1 MKVETTPD
9 GKTYHYPTEASDITP
24 EILTMAEEVYD
35 GWFDGD
41 EPIDWEEFLDRM
53 AGYSLQEDPP
63 WEFDST
69 DNAAVRK
76 VKRHIRE
83 YRRST

>member
-1 MKVETTPD
+1 MRTSTTDD
-9 GKTYHYPTEASDITP
+9 GTTYLHPTEASEITP
-24 EILTMAEEVYD
+24 EMLMMAEEVYD
-35 GWFDGD
+35 GWFSDD
-41 EPIDWEEFLDRM
+41 EAIEWDEFLDRM